1 MALVMPS
8 VQGGP
13 SFAAMAFPDEVDLF
27 AESADGYGTGVLG
40 VPIGGSYGAVGGGL
54 VVTQHTGS
62 DMAVDIA
69 AGWFAINNVLYY
81 YGGATNV
88 AIAAASSGD
97 RRDTVVMRITPGSYI
112 PSYYVV
118 KGTPCGYTAGNWT
131 PGCGY
136 EPPMKGPMNWS
147 LSGTTSTSVNLLTDV
162 VLGEVY
168 VSNSTTA
175 IVGTTSTII
184 LPTTGNIVDKTIPT
198 QVEMGSGVYGDGS
211 SGSGVMDGSATVAG
225 MAPLSSTLYEAT
237 GDLYF
242 FDLVINSGITLDLL
256 GFRLFVQNLL
266 IVNGVILDVSLI
278 TFIGG
283 NTASPLGTVGVSGAG
298 GTGTT
303 TGGAA
308 GGSINFALGGAG
320 GAGGAGTDTAGAGGT
335 GAFGVNASVQY
346 PRALP
351 MAVTGVSWSAG
362 VLSNNLFNG
371 GGGGGAGGGGGSA
384 GQTAGNGGAGGGVV
398 IVAARIIQGTG
409 TIQANGFPGTNAA
422 SAGNTG
428 CGGGGGGGMVVIISQ
443 TPDPPSVTIEALGGA
458 GGATPH
464 GTGHAGSAGSAGTVI
479 LLQG

>member
-1 MALVMPS
+1 
-8 VQGGP
+8 
-13 SFAAMAFPDEVDLF
+13 
-27 AESADGYGTGVLG
+27 
-40 VPIGGSYGAVGGGL
+40 
-54 VVTQHTGS
+54 
-62 DMAVDIA
+62 
-69 AGWFAINNVLYY
+69 
-81 YGGATNV
+81 
-88 AIAAASSGD
+88 
-97 RRDTVVMRITPGSYI
+97 
-112 PSYYVV
+112 
-118 KGTPCGYTAGNWT
+118 
-131 PGCGY
+131 
-136 EPPMKGPMNWS
+136 
-147 LSGTTSTSVNLLTDV
+147 
-162 VLGEVY
+162 
-168 VSNSTTA
+168 
-175 IVGTTSTII
+175 
-184 LPTTGNIVDKTIPT
+184 
-198 QVEMGSGVYGDGS
+198 
-211 SGSGVMDGSATVAG
+211 

-278 TFIGG
+278 TLVGG

-351 MAVTGVSWSAG
+351 MAVTGVSWS
-362 VLSNNLFNG
+362 
-371 GGGGGAGGGGGSA
+371 
-384 GQTAGNGGAGGGVV
+384 AGGGVV